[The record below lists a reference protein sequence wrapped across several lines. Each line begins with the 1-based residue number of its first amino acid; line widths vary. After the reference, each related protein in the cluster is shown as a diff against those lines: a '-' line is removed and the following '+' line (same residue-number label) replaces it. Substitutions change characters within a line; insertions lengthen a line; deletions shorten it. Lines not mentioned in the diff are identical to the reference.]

1 MSLGLSIIARDRGD
15 KDYSGQLHS
24 FNLIVRQILAMVFN
38 K

>member
-15 KDYSGQLHS
+15 QDYSGQLHL
-24 FNLIVRQILAMVFN
+24 FNLIVRQILAMVLD